1 MSGSGN
7 KKAWNFVKNFAGD
20 KVVLII
26 TLMLILISI
35 VCIFSSSSRLVTEET
50 SRLDIAIDQLKTV
63 GLGLFCIFICY
74 QIRWIG
80 VYRVVSAFGFLIS
93 FVFLLIL
100 DIGGI
105 GSIAAPRINGAVRFL
120 MIGGFQIHIF
130 EIVKVAMVMYIAW
143 AIDTIKKDNFRL
155 LNKLS
160 ELEHM
165 HWLSSKW
172 AKKII
177 YLYIPLII
185 VTLMVAK
192 GSNSAALMV
201 AGILIIVI
209 AIGLGEAKEFLLLLA
224 VGVSIALGCFG
235 LYSATKDNEH
245 PMFERIGTAVSRML
259 PHDYVTDFKNAETTS
274 EKQKALDKLR
284 QPYSARIAIKQGGLL
299 GKGPG
304 QSTQRYVVPDMS
316 EDYMFS
322 FILEEYGWL
331 GGMVVIALYLSLMAR
346 GVLIVRSCGSNVF
359 AQCAVMGLVLL
370 ISGQA
375 MLHIL
380 NNARIN
386 TLTGQT
392 LPLISRG
399 ASAFI
404 CFSIAFGIIL
414 AISRISNRNIERQT
428 VKSTPLIDL
437 GDPVQEGLSDLQTFE
452 DDDTI

>member
-7 KKAWNFVKNFAGD
+7 KKAWSFVNNFAGD

-35 VCIFSSSSRLVTEET
+35 VCIFSSSSRLVTEDT
-50 SRLDIAIDQLKTV
+50 SRLDIAIDQLQTV
-63 GLGLFCIFICY
+63 GIGLIFIFVCY
-74 QIRWIG
+74 QIRWIEI
-80 VYRVVSAFGFLIS
+80 YRRLAGLGFLIS
-93 FVFLLIL
+93 FALLLIL
-100 DIGGI
+100 DVGGI
-105 GSIAAPRINGAVRFL
+105 GPVTAPRINGAVRFL
-120 MIGGFQIHIF
+120 MIGGFQLHIF
-130 EIVKVAMVMYIAW
+130 EVVKVAMVMYIAW
-143 AIDTIKKDNFRL
+143 AVDALKRNNFRL

-160 ELEHM
+160 ELEHL

-177 YLYIPLII
+177 YLYIPFII
-185 VTLMVAK
+185 VTVMVAK

-201 AGILIIVI
+201 AAIMITVI
-209 AIGLGEAKEFLLLLA
+209 AIGTGEFKEAILMVTVA
-224 VGVSIALGCFG
+224 AAIALGCFG
-235 LYSATKDNEH
+235 LYSATKNNEH
-245 PMFERIGTAVSRML
+245 PMFERIGTGISRIL
-259 PHDYVTDFKNAETTS
+259 PHDNIADFHNAETTS
-274 EKQKALDKLR
+274 EKQQALDKLR

-331 GGMVVIALYLSLMAR
+331 GGMVVIALYLSLVAR
-346 GVLIVRSCGSNVF
+346 GVLIVRSCGNNIF

-375 MLHIL
+375 MLHIF

-399 ASAFI
+399 SSAFI

-414 AISRISNRNIERQT
+414 AISRISNRQIERQT
-428 VKSTPLIDL
+428 IKSAPLINL

-452 DDDTI
+452 DDDTV

>member
-35 VCIFSSSSRLVTEET
+35 VCIFSSSSRLVTEGT
-50 SRLDIAIDQLKTV
+50 SRLDIALDQLQTV
-63 GLGLFCIFICY
+63 GIGLIFIFICY

-80 VYRVVSAFGFLIS
+80 VYRILSAFGFLVS
-93 FVFLLIL
+93 FGFLLIL

-105 GSIAAPRINGAVRFL
+105 GPITAPRINGAVRFL
-120 MIGGFQIHIF
+120 MIGGAQIHVF
-130 EIVKVAMVMYIAW
+130 EIVKVAMVMYMAW
-143 AIDTIKKDNFRL
+143 AIDALKTDRFRI

-165 HWLSSKW
+165 HWLASKR

-177 YLYIPLII
+177 FLYIPLII
-185 VTLMVAK
+185 VTVMVAK

-201 AGILIIVI
+201 AAILIIVI
-209 AIGLGEAKEFLLLLA
+209 AIGLGEAKEFLILLA
-224 VGVSIALGCFG
+224 VGGTIALGCFG
-235 LYSATKDNEH
+235 LYSATKHNEH
-245 PMFERIGTAVSRML
+245 PMFERIGTAVSRVL
-259 PHDYVTDFKNAETTS
+259 PHDYVYDFKNAETTS
-274 EKQKALDKLR
+274 EKQEALDKLR

-331 GGMVVIALYLSLMAR
+331 GGMVVIALYLSLLAR
-346 GVLIVRSCGSNVF
+346 GVLIVRSCENNTF

-414 AISRISNRNIERQT
+414 AISRISNRKIERQT